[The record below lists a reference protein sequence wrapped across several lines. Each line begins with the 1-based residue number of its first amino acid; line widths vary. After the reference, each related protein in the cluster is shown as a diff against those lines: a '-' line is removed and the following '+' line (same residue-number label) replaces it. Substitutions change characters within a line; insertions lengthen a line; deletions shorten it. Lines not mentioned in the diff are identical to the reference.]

1 MPGSPLRSRSGGR
14 SQGNAGP
21 PQVSLTPTGGGLGKA
36 RPWGLPVVPRWASAL
51 LVWSVL
57 ALPALSAFCPQAS
70 AADDI
75 VSVVVPRSDFQAVR
89 EALIESIEEEGLVV
103 SAVIPFND
111 MLQRTAAASGS
122 NSASPFVRAE
132 IVQFCSSR
140 IAWQLLT
147 EDRAQIPLCPLS
159 VSLQQRRDAPGE
171 VRLAWRSVGRSSPGR
186 VAADALQTRVRGH
199 AMAACEP
206 GTLASVGRVG

>member
-1 MPGSPLRSRSGGR
+1 MPGSPLRSRPGAPSG
-14 SQGNAGP
+14 A
-21 PQVSLTPTGGGLGKA
+21 L
-36 RPWGLPVVPRWASAL
+36 RWASAL

-57 ALPALSAFCPQAS
+57 ALLSVCPQAS

-75 VSVVVPRSDFQAVR
+75 VSVVVPRTDFQAVR

-111 MLQRTAAASGS
+111 MLQRTAAASGP
-122 NSASPFVRAE
+122 SAPLTSPFLRAE

-147 EDRAQIPLCPLS
+147 EDKAQIALCPLS

-171 VRLAWRSVGRSSPGR
+171 VRLAWRSVGRASPGR
-186 VAADALQTRVRGH
+186 VAADALVERLVQR
-199 AMAACEP
+199 AEA
-206 GTLASVGRVG
+206 LAR

>member
-1 MPGSPLRSRSGGR
+1 MPGSPLRSRFGAPSVA
-14 SQGNAGP
+14 S
-21 PQVSLTPTGGGLGKA
+21 
-36 RPWGLPVVPRWASAL
+36 RWASAL

-57 ALPALSAFCPQAS
+57 ALLSVCPQAR

-111 MLQRTAAASGS
+111 MLQRTAAASGP
-122 NSASPFVRAE
+122 SAPLTSPFLRAE

-147 EDRAQIPLCPLS
+147 EDKAQIALCPLS

-171 VRLAWRSVGRSSPGR
+171 VRLAWRSVGRASPGR
-186 VAADALQTRVRGH
+186 VAADALVERLVRR
-199 AMAACEP
+199 AEA
-206 GTLASVGRVG
+206 LAR

>member
-1 MPGSPLRSRSGGR
+1 MAGSPLRCRIEVPPVAAPRRALVFLLGCALTLSP
-14 SQGNAGP
+14 ACGP
-21 PQVSLTPTGGGLGKA
+21 
-36 RPWGLPVVPRWASAL
+36 
-51 LVWSVL
+51 
-57 ALPALSAFCPQAS
+57 AS

-75 VSVVVPRSDFQAVR
+75 GASSVPGGNFQAVR
-89 EALIESIEEEGLVV
+89 DALIESIEEEGLVV

-111 MLQRTAAASGS
+111 MLQRTAAASGP
-122 NSASPFVRAE
+122 SAPLTSPFLRAE

-147 EDRAQIPLCPLS
+147 EDRAQIALCPLS

-186 VAADALQTRVRGH
+186 VAADALVERLVRR
-199 AMAACEP
+199 AEA
-206 GTLASVGRVG
+206 LAR

>member
-1 MPGSPLRSRSGGR
+1 MPGSPLRSRPGAPSV
-14 SQGNAGP
+14 A
-21 PQVSLTPTGGGLGKA
+21 L
-36 RPWGLPVVPRWASAL
+36 RWASAL

-57 ALPALSAFCPQAS
+57 ALLAVCQQAS

-75 VSVVVPRSDFQAVR
+75 VSVVVPRTDFQAVR

-111 MLQRTAAASGS
+111 MLQRTAAASAS
-122 NSASPFVRAE
+122 NAVSPFVRAE

-140 IAWQLLT
+140 IAWQLLA
-147 EDRAQIPLCPLS
+147 EDRAQIALCPLS

-171 VRLAWRSVGRSSPGR
+171 VRLAWRSVGRASPGR
-186 VAADALQTRVRGH
+186 VAADALVERLVRR
-199 AMAACEP
+199 AEA
-206 GTLASVGRVG
+206 LAR

>member
-1 MPGSPLRSRSGGR
+1 MPGSPLRSRFGAPSVA
-14 SQGNAGP
+14 S
-21 PQVSLTPTGGGLGKA
+21 
-36 RPWGLPVVPRWASAL
+36 RWASAL
-51 LVWSVL
+51 LVWCVPALL
-57 ALPALSAFCPQAS
+57 ALFAFS
-70 AADDI
+70 RHVVAADDI
-75 VSVVVPRSDFQAVR
+75 VSVVLSGTDFQAAR

-111 MLQRTAAASGS
+111 MLQRTAAASAS
-122 NSASPFVRAE
+122 SAASPFLRAE

-147 EDRAQIPLCPLS
+147 EDRAQIALCPLS

-186 VAADALQTRVRGH
+186 VAADALVERLVRR
-199 AMAACEP
+199 AEA
-206 GTLASVGRVG
+206 LAR